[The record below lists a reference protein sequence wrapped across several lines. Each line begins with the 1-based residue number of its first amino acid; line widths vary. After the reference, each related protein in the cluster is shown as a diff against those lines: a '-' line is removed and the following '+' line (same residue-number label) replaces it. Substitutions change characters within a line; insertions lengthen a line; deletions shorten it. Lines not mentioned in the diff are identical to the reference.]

1 MSSSLIKWDLVEMRF
16 LCSRRNLHRAS
27 LQYGHALQRVWGH
40 WTYRPCGAA
49 CVWAAD
55 LVPAARRVVQMLR
68 SRRAA
73 QKVVVV
79 AGKPVARDLRKMS
92 RAETTVDYYDRE
104 KG

>member
-1 MSSSLIKWDLVEMRF
+1 
-16 LCSRRNLHRAS
+16 
-27 LQYGHALQRVWGH
+27 
-40 WTYRPCGAA
+40 
-49 CVWAAD
+49 VWAAD

-92 RAETTVDYYDRE
+92 RAETTVDYYDRD
-104 KG
+104 KD